1 MFTPIVDQPEWGS
14 RLIYLDGSLGR
25 FAPRQWV
32 LHWGGGGPYH
42 SATRAEAASLL
53 RKWQAF
59 HIDSRGWRDIA
70 YNYASSAAEDTV
82 AHRLRGENP
91 NGAHTNSALW
101 GPITRAFVFYTGPKG
116 PDRPSD
122 NQLRSFARLWA
133 SDPLPVTGHGL
144 LDGQSTQCPGPWLKA
159 WIADEGWLDYL
170 EGNNMAIRLAGARAA
185 DTAAKGSKFV
195 FQTATKVYIA
205 NRHSAPDVGVAGVV
219 AAQKGDGPVL
229 LVDVDNVPAE
239 TKAEIIR
246 LGIKGSDNIVI
257 VGGTAVVSD
266 AVEAALDKLVS

>member
-1 MFTPIVDQPEWGS
+1 MFTPIVDQSEWGS
-14 RLIYLDGSLGR
+14 RLIYPDGSLGR

-70 YNYASSAAEDTV
+70 YNYASSAQEDTV

-101 GPITRAFVFYTGPKG
+101 GSITRAFVFYTGPKG

-122 NQLRSFARLWA
+122 NQLRSFSRLWA
-133 SDPLPVTGHGL
+133 SDPMPVTGHGL
-144 LDGQSTQCPGPWLKA
+144 LDGQSTQCPGPWLKQ
-159 WIADEGWLDYL
+159 WIRDEGWLDYL
-170 EGNNMAIRLAGARAA
+170 EGDTMRLAGDRAA
-185 DTAAKGSKFV
+185 DTAALGSKYIFA
-195 FQTATKVYIA
+195 TATKAYIA
-205 NRHSAPDVGVAGVV
+205 NRGSSPDIGVASAI
-219 AAQKGDGPVL
+219 AAQAGDGPVL
-229 LVDVDNVPAE
+229 YVDTDHIPDE
-239 TKAEIIR
+239 TRAEIIR
-246 LGIKGSDNIVI
+246 LGIKGSGNIVI
-257 VGGTAVVSD
+257 VGGTLVVSD
-266 AVEAALDKLVS
+266 AVESALYQLVK